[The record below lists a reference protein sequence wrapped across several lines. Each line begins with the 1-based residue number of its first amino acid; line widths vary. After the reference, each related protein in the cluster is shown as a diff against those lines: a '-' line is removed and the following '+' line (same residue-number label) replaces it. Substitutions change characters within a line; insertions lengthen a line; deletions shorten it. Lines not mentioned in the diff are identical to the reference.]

1 MTYYKA
7 IEHVYKT
14 ELVLC
19 IKREMDLGY
28 INCYE
33 ISRLVMPH
41 LEENK
46 ELDFIFGER
55 STIVK
60 GNQSAYI

>member
-1 MTYYKA
+1 
-7 IEHVYKT
+7 
-14 ELVLC
+14 
-19 IKREMDLGY
+19 MDLGY